1 MGVQERERDA
11 LREVYEDQRD
21 TAEREGNT
29 ENAQEAQRDIDYI
42 NTLDNGEE
50 ANQQDYNDEGDI
62 DNDIDSD
69 NNDDSLD

>member
-29 ENAQEAQRDIDYI
+29 ENAQEAQRDIDYL
-42 NTLDNGEE
+42 NTYFPLPLNRG
-50 ANQQDYNDEGDI
+50 
-62 DNDIDSD
+62 
-69 NNDDSLD
+69 